1 LFCTL
6 RKLCW
11 GADTGAA
18 LFIVVDTNVLLTHG
32 TFLERMFAVLGSDDM
47 QQQAAASGVTAFNII
62 VVVPY
67 MVMVELD
74 YIKDRKGMFAR
85 KSAWLSGRKLT
96 EWLASR

>member
-1 LFCTL
+1 V
-6 RKLCW
+6 CW

-47 QQQAAASGVTAFNII
+47 RRQVAASGVPAYNII

-74 YIKDRKGMFAR
+74 YIKDRKGMFAK
-85 KSAWLSGRKLT
+85 KSAWLSGWNVT
-96 EWLASR
+96 EWYLSR